1 MTARPRTGFALIEV
15 LVALTLLAV
24 GTVGVLSA
32 VLSALDVQR
41 DAALR
46 HRAGLLLQDKLAEVR
61 VAPYAGRTTGGVTD
75 DGLLR
80 WTVVG
85 APWEG
90 SPEMPHQGRRRRGAP
105 IEVLPVYEVRVE
117 VAWQGARGEGRV
129 AATGL
134 AGVTADAGRDTTPE
148 VAP

>member
-1 MTARPRTGFALIEV
+1 MTARPRSGFALIEV

-46 HRAGLLLQDKLAEVR
+46 HRAVLLLQDKVAEVR
-61 VAPYAGRTTGGVTD
+61 VAPYGGGTTGGVTD

-85 APWEG
+85 APWEAA
-90 SPEMPHQGRRRRGAP
+90 PEAPRQGRRRRGAP
-105 IEVLPVYEVRVE
+105 VEVLPVYEVRVD
-117 VAWQGARGEGRV
+117 VTWPGARGEGRV
-129 AATGL
+129 WATAL
-134 AGVTADAGRDTTPE
+134 AGMTARAAPDTARE
-148 VAP
+148 AAP